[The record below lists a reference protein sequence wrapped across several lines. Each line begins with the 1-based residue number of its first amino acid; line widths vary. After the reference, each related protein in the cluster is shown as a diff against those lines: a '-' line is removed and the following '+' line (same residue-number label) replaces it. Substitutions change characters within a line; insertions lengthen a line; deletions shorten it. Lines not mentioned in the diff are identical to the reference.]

1 MYKKWLYGVV
11 VWVLCMTC
19 LLGSCVA
26 AEQKENW
33 VEYARGTRD
42 VFHVDTNSLHATEYN
57 GRKYLDMR
65 SKMVNFNSKKTLFE
79 WHQLIDIAQG
89 KMATLYFKQ
98 RNKKPY
104 QADVATALTV
114 NSHDDVDD
122 IVENI
127 LENVARYNP
136 ELVDEI
142 MSYNHDTS
150 LRSPI
155 GGVAYY
161 ITRNTS
167 GVGGAYKLLS
177 EDGLNGLTFDYRPES
192 NLFVLYNL
200 NESTPYSSQR
210 YSHGKIMPNDYMVRN
225 STDMHDKWNGNY
237 QRNYGTRV
245 FEKVGDT
252 GYTIYKW
259 ETDALLTFLRTR
271 AWLHLQ

>member
-1 MYKKWLYGVV
+1 MVVWRSGVGFMLDLSVGELYG
-11 VWVLCMTC
+11 
-19 LLGSCVA
+19 GRK
-26 AEQKENW
+26 KENW
-33 VEYARGTRD
+33 VEYARETRD
-42 VFHVDTNSLHATEYN
+42 VFPVETNSLHATEYN

-65 SKMVNFNSKKTLFE
+65 SKTVNFNSEKTLFE
-79 WHQLIDIAQG
+79 FHQLIDIAQG
-89 KMATLYFKQ
+89 RIATLYCKE

-104 QADVATALTV
+104 QADVATAIANAHLDV
-114 NSHDDVDD
+114 ND

-136 ELVDEI
+136 GIVDEI
-142 MSYNHDTS
+142 MSYNHDNS

-225 STDMHDKWNGNY
+225 STDMDDKWNGNY